1 MKITHHASAVQQ
13 INNYYA
19 FGLQQGSNGFA
30 KQGLVNQ
37 PLGYNGKE
45 QQDELDLGW
54 ADYGARMYQSD
65 IGRWGVV
72 DPLAD
77 KSRRWSVY
85 TYGFDNP
92 VRFIDPDGMDGEST
106 TGSAESSAGND
117 DIDIGYG
124 QTLSRKNFSGAVDV
138 VVGTNTSI
146 TQNKNASSSNK
157 NNNEGTGG
165 SQWDK
170 SEFESGSSK
179 ETQTQADPQTWYY
192 MSREGS
198 PHGMVFDATGRY
210 IYEINQV
217 SDQSV
222 WEQLE
227 GLIINSFPSNNVK
240 ANISVAYQY
249 KQGSADWSRLWA
261 REKGM
266 GSVFLLSPVTVS
278 NPAAATAWFQGQT
291 GNSWNYREPLKTL
304 ILKKIL
310 SNFGLFP

>member
-1 MKITHHASAVQQ
+1 MLDKRTHHASAVQQ

-157 NNNEGTGG
+157 NSNEGTGDHNG
-165 SQWDK
+165 
-170 SEFESGSSK
+170 
-179 ETQTQADPQTWYY
+179 
-192 MSREGS
+192 
-198 PHGMVFDATGRY
+198 
-210 IYEINQV
+210 INRNLRV
-217 SDQSV
+217 V
-222 WEQLE
+222 VPRKRKRK
-227 GLIINSFPSNNVK
+227 LIRRR
-240 ANISVAYQY
+240 
-249 KQGSADWSRLWA
+249 G
-261 REKGM
+261 
-266 GSVFLLSPVTVS
+266 T
-278 NPAAATAWFQGQT
+278 T
-291 GNSWNYREPLKTL
+291 
-304 ILKKIL
+304 
-310 SNFGLFP
+310 